1 MKLLLDTHAFLWMIL
16 GDSRMSDS
24 LRDILRSED
33 HSVWLSAIS
42 IWEIVL
48 KQSQGRLVLP
58 GPGAGYAAGYRRL
71 HQISTLPLEETTA
84 QHLAQLPA
92 VHRDPFDRMLICQ
105 AIEHDMT
112 LVTIDEHIR
121 RYPIKTLWD

>member
-16 GDSRMSDS
+16 ADPRMPDPV
-24 LRDILRSED
+24 RDIVRSD
-33 HSVWLSAIS
+33 DNSVWLSAIS

-48 KQSQGRLVLP
+48 KQAQGRLVLP
-58 GPGAGYAAGYRRL
+58 GPGAGYAAGHRRR
-71 HQISTLPLEETTA
+71 HYVSSLPLEETSA
-84 QHLAQLPA
+84 RHLAQLPP

-112 LVTIDEHIR
+112 LVTADDQIR
-121 RYPIKTLWD
+121 RYPIKTLWA

>member
-16 GDSRMSDS
+16 GDSRMPDA
-24 LRDILRSED
+24 LRSTLRSED
-33 HSVWLSAIS
+33 NSVWLSAIS

-58 GPGAGYAAGYRRL
+58 GPGAGYAAGHRRR
-71 HQISTLPLEETTA
+71 HYISPLPLDETTA
-84 QHLAQLPA
+84 DHLTRLPLL
-92 VHRDPFDRMLICQ
+92 HKDPFDRMLICQ

-112 LVTIDEHIR
+112 LVTADDQIR
-121 RYPIKTLWD
+121 RYPIKTLWA

>member
-16 GDSRMSDS
+16 ADPRLPDP

-33 HSVWLSAIS
+33 NSVWLSVVS
-42 IWEIVL
+42 IWEIAI
-48 KQSQGRLVLP
+48 KQTQGRLVLP
-58 GPGAGYAAGYRRL
+58 GPGAGYAAGHRRRHL
-71 HQISTLPLEETTA
+71 ISSLTLEETTA
-84 QHLAQLPA
+84 RHLAQLPA

-112 LVTIDEHIR
+112 LVTADDQIR
-121 RYPIKTLWD
+121 QYPIKTLWF

>member
-16 GDSRMSDS
+16 GDSRMPES
-24 LRDILRSED
+24 LRDVRRSEE
-33 HSVWLSAIS
+33 HSVWRSAIS

-58 GPGAGYAAGYRRL
+58 GPGAGYAAEFRRL
-71 HQISTLPLEETTA
+71 HHVSALPLEEATA
-84 QHLAQLPA
+84 QHLTRLPM

-112 LVTIDEHIR
+112 LVTIDAQIR
-121 RYPIKTLWD
+121 NYPIKTLWG

>member
-1 MKLLLDTHAFLWMIL
+1 MRLLLDTHAFLWMIL

-24 LRDILRSED
+24 LRDILRSEE

-58 GPGAGYAAGYRRL
+58 GPGAGYAANFRRL
-71 HQISTLPLEETTA
+71 HHISTLPLEETSA
-84 QHLAQLPA
+84 QHLTQLPA

-105 AIEHDMT
+105 AIEHEMT
-112 LVTIDEHIR
+112 LVTIDAQIR